1 MRGNAGGRKVCNY
14 NKKDRKGSFEKI
26 IIEET

>member
-14 NKKDRKGSFEKI
+14 NKDRKGSFEKI
-26 IIEET
+26 TIEET